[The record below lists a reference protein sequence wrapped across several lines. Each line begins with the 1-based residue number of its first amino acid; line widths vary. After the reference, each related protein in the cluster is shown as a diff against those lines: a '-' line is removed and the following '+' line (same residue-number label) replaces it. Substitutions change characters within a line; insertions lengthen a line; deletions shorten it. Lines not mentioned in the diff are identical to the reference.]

1 MNVRKMGIVVLVAT
15 ILGIMAAVGW
25 QEWKEVQESK
35 QEEKTDILQEEKWQE
50 EPEVL
55 QIQTIVYPKEEI
67 VDKYKGYAV
76 AAKLEILAIRLE
88 TYILEKCTKNSL
100 NKAVA
105 KFWGTN
111 PNEIGNCSVAG
122 HNAPRNKNMFYHLKN
137 LEIGDELTV
146 SDRKVG
152 KVPYEIYRKYTVLPD
167 DVSPLDADMR
177 RKKRDY
183 PHYLYEQFVQKIN
196 CESKRKEFVT

>member
-15 ILGIMAAVGW
+15 ILGIMAAVGC

-76 AAKLEILAIRLE
+76 DWTLFCCRAQ
-88 TYILEKCTKNSL
+88 CTTK
-100 NKAVA
+100 
-105 KFWGTN
+105 
-111 PNEIGNCSVAG
+111 
-122 HNAPRNKNMFYHLKN
+122 
-137 LEIGDELTV
+137 
-146 SDRKVG
+146 
-152 KVPYEIYRKYTVLPD
+152 
-167 DVSPLDADMR
+167 
-177 RKKRDY
+177 
-183 PHYLYEQFVQKIN
+183 
-196 CESKRKEFVT
+196 

>member
-76 AAKLEILAIRLE
+76 VAKL
-88 TYILEKCTKNSL
+88 
-100 NKAVA
+100 A